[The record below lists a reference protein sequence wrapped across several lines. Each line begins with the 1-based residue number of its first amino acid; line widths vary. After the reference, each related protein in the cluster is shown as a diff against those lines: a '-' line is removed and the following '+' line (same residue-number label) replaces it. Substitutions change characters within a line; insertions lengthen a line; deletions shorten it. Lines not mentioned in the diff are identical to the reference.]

1 MISQLYSATVSNV
14 TELESIRVL
23 RVCWWDTW
31 SFIVVKFK
39 HFVDHYGLLDTDS
52 AFTARTRRPQYFFTL
67 GGRSTVE
74 FHLVTHFVQRRVPTV
89 WMHCTWAA
97 NLHQVLNETKKY
109 DLRSSFCFEYCQRK
123 CFLSV
128 SYSDLRAH
136 GVLRYRQSK
145 LPDGYLHV
153 FGPNFCDNNIR
164 LVPYIKNTNTLHHS
178 AIEKTLSRS
187 GN

>member
-1 MISQLYSATVSNV
+1 MYSATVSNV

-23 RVCWWDTW
+23 CVCWWDTW

-52 AFTARTRRPQYFFTL
+52 AFTARTRRPQYFFYLGWTVHGRVSSCNTL
-67 GGRSTVE
+67 CSE
-74 FHLVTHFVQRRVPTV
+74 CVTR

-109 DLRSSFCFEYCQRK
+109 DLRSFFCFEYCQRK

>member
-1 MISQLYSATVSNV
+1 MPLP
-14 TELESIRVL
+14 LEPAVPNI
-23 RVCWWDTW
+23 
-31 SFIVVKFK
+31 
-39 HFVDHYGLLDTDS
+39 
-52 AFTARTRRPQYFFTL
+52 FFTL

-97 NLHQVLNETKKY
+97 NLNQVLNETKKY
-109 DLRSSFCFEYCQRK
+109 DMRSFFCFEYCQRK

>member
-23 RVCWWDTW
+23 CVCWWVTS
-31 SFIVVKFK
+31 SFIVVEFK

-74 FHLVTHFVQRRVPTV
+74 FHLVTHFVQRRVATV

-109 DLRSSFCFEYCQRK
+109 DLRSFFYFEYCQRNVFWV
-123 CFLSV
+123 FLTVIWERMASSDIHSPNCLMGTCMCSGQISV
-128 SYSDLRAH
+128 TITSD
-136 GVLRYRQSK
+136 
-145 LPDGYLHV
+145 
-153 FGPNFCDNNIR
+153 
-164 LVPYIKNTNTLHHS
+164 
-178 AIEKTLSRS
+178 
-187 GN
+187 